1 MLRICF
7 ILIITLTGCR
17 STFVL
22 NLPPATLDV
31 NGPISVDVR
40 SFAGSV
46 TLIADPDAP
55 GAVISVVQRDIGNDV
70 NRKPVTRIAWS
81 ANVEIGSFGEMLSVE
96 ATSDSDSLR
105 SLRADITIRAPL
117 IHNVTIHTEQG
128 DVTVVGTS
136 GSLTIQTSDGDVRV
150 VTPYALN
157 QKVTIENRRGNIV
170 YRVSGTSSGIIDA
183 TAMNG
188 AASLHVR
195 QGDTTILPG
204 TTGDHLIASF
214 NDGLNPMVMR
224 TVEGDIRIYVLE
236 NPAANEPW
244 FTADWVSW

>member
-1 MLRICF
+1 MLRLCF
-7 ILIITLTGCR
+7 ILTIALTGCR

-22 NLPPATLDV
+22 NLPPATLDI
-31 NGPISVDVR
+31 NGPISIDVH
-40 SFAGSV
+40 SFAGNV
-46 TLIADPDAP
+46 TLIADPDSP
-55 GAVISVVQRDIGNDV
+55 GVVVSVVQRDTDNV
-70 NRKPVTRIAWS
+70 TSRKSATRIAWS
-81 ANVEIGSFGEMLSVE
+81 SRVEVGPFGEMFFMD
-96 ATSDSDSLR
+96 ATSDDDALR
-105 SLRADITIRAPL
+105 SLYADITIRAPL
-117 IHNVTIHTEQG
+117 IHNVSVHTQRG

-136 GSLTIQTSDGDVRV
+136 GSLKVQTSDGDVRV

-157 QKVTIENRRGNIV
+157 QKVTIENRRGDIV

-214 NDGLNPMVMR
+214 NDGQNPMVMR
-224 TVEGDIRIYVLE
+224 TVEGDIRIYVIE

>member
-1 MLRICF
+1 
-7 ILIITLTGCR
+7 
-17 STFVL
+17 VQ
-22 NLPPATLDV
+22 
-31 NGPISVDVR
+31 
-40 SFAGSV
+40 SFAGNV

-55 GAVISVVQRDIGNDV
+55 GAVISVVQRDTDNEP

-81 ANVEIGSFGEMLSVE
+81 AKVEIGPFGEMLYMN
-96 ATSDSDSLR
+96 AASDGDVLR
-105 SLRADITIRAPL
+105 SLYADITIRAPL
-117 IHNVTIHTEQG
+117 IHNVTIHTQRG

-136 GSLTIQTSDGDVRV
+136 GSLAVQTSDGDVRV

-188 AASLHVR
+188 SASLHVR

-204 TTGDHLIASF
+204 TTRDHLVASF
-214 NDGLNPMVMR
+214 NDGLNPIVMR

>member
-1 MLRICF
+1 
-7 ILIITLTGCR
+7 
-17 STFVL
+17 
-22 NLPPATLDV
+22 
-31 NGPISVDVR
+31 
-40 SFAGSV
+40 
-46 TLIADPDAP
+46 
-55 GAVISVVQRDIGNDV
+55 
-70 NRKPVTRIAWS
+70 
-81 ANVEIGSFGEMLSVE
+81 MLSVE
-96 ATSDSDSLR
+96 ATCDNDSLR
-105 SLRADITIRAPL
+105 SLYADITIRAPF
-117 IHNVTIHTEQG
+117 IHNVAIHTQRG

-188 AASLHVR
+188 AASLNVR
-195 QGDTTILPG
+195 QGDTIILPG
-204 TTGDHLIASF
+204 TTGDHLIAIF
-214 NDGLNPMVMR
+214 NDGLNPIVMR